1 KCGRIDHI
9 KVNYPFT
16 KKEKDKAFLA
26 AWSASEDESED
37 SDGECISAYMEI
49 ATEEEHCDINNTN
62 PELES
67 VDLDTNNHKHSSQQQ
82 EQEPHTNI
90 VESVSSTNKVSEG
103 PDIPQAPP
111 HIIPR
116 HPPTQV
122 I

>member
-62 PELES
+62 PETER
-67 VDLDTNNHKHSSQQQ
+67 DQ
-82 EQEPHTNI
+82 ELKMRT
-90 VESVSSTNKVSEG
+90 SEL
-103 PDIPQAPP
+103 APGVTF
-111 HIIPR
+111 I
-116 HPPTQV
+116 
-122 I
+122 

>member
-62 PELES
+62 PEVIL
-67 VDLDTNNHKHSSQQQ
+67 KIG
-82 EQEPHTNI
+82 EQAKALHTWSDR
-90 VESVSSTNKVSEG
+90 V
-103 PDIPQAPP
+103 
-111 HIIPR
+111 IIIFQISWHR
-116 HPPTQV
+116 CVVALLGTV
-122 I
+122 V